1 MKKILLLF
9 DNVEL
14 NQSISLSTFIS
25 TSYQQIRQDL
35 KEIHLEFTGNIK
47 IEIEFYEEIDK
58 GTDKFEIY
66 TTFTL
71 YSKGGKRLKIDN
83 TSYISRLFSL
93 NTKEEFEKL
102 KDDYPLLVR

>member
-35 KEIHLEFTGNIK
+35 KEIHLEFTNISK
-47 IEIEFYEEIDK
+47 IEIEFEQEIPE
-58 GTDKFEIY
+58 GTMY
-66 TTFTL
+66 TTFTF
-71 YSKGGKRLKIDN
+71 YSRGHKRLKTDD
-83 TSYISRLFSL
+83 TRSISRLFSL
-93 NTKEEFEKL
+93 NSEEAFEKF